1 MEEEQRRVAEV
12 AEEHKKKL
20 TIRNDMKLKNCKLII
35 VCVRLE

>member
-12 AEEHKKKL
+12 AEEHKKI
-20 TIRNDMKLKNCKLII
+20 TIRNDMKLENCNLII